1 MLCSRN
7 PIVVSCLLLLAVSQ
21 ALAQDV
27 QQWEEAVYDVMGY
40 DEDTP
45 EADVEDAMEA
55 LSALAQSPLDIN
67 SATRKELEQLPFL
80 TASQIDD
87 IEEYLYHYGPMKSL
101 SELRMI
107 ASLDPARLSLL
118 RQFVTVVT
126 RVERPERLSLGEL
139 SRNSRHQLMG
149 YVQLPFFT
157 RKGDRNGY
165 LGYRYKHWLRYD
177 LSLGNRFKAG
187 LVASQDAGEPFLASG
202 NSLGYDFYS
211 FFLQLKR
218 QGMVE
223 NLVVGKYRLSAGMGL
238 VLQSGFSLGKLAM
251 LQSLGRTTTGL
262 RPHSSRS
269 TNGYFQGAGTT
280 LRLSRKVSL
289 TAFASYRGLDA
300 TLNSKGEA
308 QTLVTSGYHRT
319 PTEMSKKNNTHA
331 TATGLRMDVG
341 LHGLRLGANA
351 VYTHLDRRLQPNTA
365 TPYRRYYA
373 QGSDFVN
380 ASLDYALELRRLSLA
395 GETAIDG
402 HGALATLN
410 SLSLRVGGGLSLVAL
425 YRFYSYRYQ
434 SLYARALSEGGG
446 VNNESGVMGGINWQL
461 SPRWR
466 LQAYVDYAYSPW
478 LRYQVSQPASHAYD
492 YFLSAAYT
500 ASTWSLE
507 GRYRLRQRQR
517 DNVAKTQLID
527 HREQR
532 ARLRLTLRPHRRLT
546 TITQADG
553 AYLSFRDQSSGY
565 AISQQVA
572 YTLAMLAAN
581 LSVAYFNTDGYDSRI
596 YLYERAP
603 LYTFSFPALS
613 GQGLRYGLMLR
624 ATIAKS
630 LVATARIATTS
641 YFDRTTIGT
650 GYQQS
655 EGSSQITLDLHLRYV
670 F

>member
-1 MLCSRN
+1 MAVC
-7 PIVVSCLLLLAVSQ
+7 CLLTIAATRAV
-21 ALAQDV
+21 AQDV

-40 DEDTP
+40 DEDTA
-45 EADVEDAMEA
+45 EGDLEDVMET

-67 SATRKELEQLPFL
+67 SATRKDLEQLPFL
-80 TASQIDD
+80 TAGQIDD
-87 IEEYLYHYGPMKSL
+87 IENYLYHYGPMKSL

-107 ASLDPARLSLL
+107 SSLDPARLSLL
-118 RQFVTVVT
+118 RQFVTVTT
-126 RVERPERLSLGEL
+126 RVERPEGLSLRHLG
-139 SRNSRHQLMG
+139 RHSRHQLMG

-177 LSLGNRFKAG
+177 LSLGNRLKAG
-187 LVASQDAGEPFLASG
+187 LVASQDAGEPFLAGG

-211 FFLQLKR
+211 FFIQLKR

-238 VLQSGFSLGKLAM
+238 VLQSGFSLGKLAL

-269 TNGYFQGAGTT
+269 TNGYFQGAATT
-280 LRLSRKVSL
+280 LRLSRRLSL
-289 TAFASYRGLDA
+289 TAFASYRGLDG
-300 TLNSKGEA
+300 TLNSKGEV

-331 TATGLRMDVG
+331 TATGLRMDVS

-351 VYTHLDRRLQPNTA
+351 VYTHLDRRLQPNSATA
-365 TPYRRYYA
+365 YRRYYA
-373 QGSDFVN
+373 QGSNFVN
-380 ASLDYALELRRLSLA
+380 ASIDYAFERHRLSLA

-410 SLSLRVGGGLSLVAL
+410 SLSLRLGGGLSLMAL

-434 SLYARALSEGGG
+434 SLYARGVSEGGR
-446 VNNESGVMGGINWQL
+446 VQNESGAMGGISWQL

-492 YFLSAAYT
+492 YLLSAAY
-500 ASTWSLE
+500 ASTIWSLE

-517 DNVAKTQLID
+517 DNVAKTQLTN

-532 ARLRLTLRPHRRLT
+532 ARLRLTLRPHHRLT

-553 AYLSFRDQSSGY
+553 ILHSFRERSHGY
-565 AISQQVA
+565 ALSQQVA
-572 YTLAMLAAN
+572 YTLGRLTANLAAT
-581 LSVAYFNTDGYDSRI
+581 YFNTNSYDSRI

-603 LYTFSFPALS
+603 LYTFSFPSLS
-613 GQGLRYGLMLR
+613 GHGLRYSLMLR
-624 ATIAKS
+624 ATIARS
-630 LVATARIATTS
+630 LVATARIATTN

-655 EGSSQITLDLHLRYV
+655 EGSSQTTLDLHLRYV